1 MRALQFFAAP
11 IFCLQLVAAFRSSA
25 LDFKGVTEPP
35 EAVTCAVGNTD
46 ESGCLSMCRRLGLT
60 ASSENGQCEDFV
72 EKLKAKGY
80 QKFFGSREPSLEP
93 IVKTLKTNCK
103 EEEFVFF
110 LEVILKF
117 IDKTPEETR
126 DEKYAEDFKDLKKRV
141 IDALKKKDPDYEVD
155 LASCQ
160 DGDTAITGCRSVC
173 RWLGLTESTTNGQ
186 CEDYVET
193 LLGYKK
199 KGKWKFW
206 GHESSM
212 TPVLELLSTNCR
224 KEELGYY
231 FAGII
236 QLIERMPE
244 NKKEKYKEQLKKL
257 QDLVS
262 DQLTNEVAA
271 VEEEEYEDDDVPLP
285 TCETGMTIEEGDI
298 VTWEN
303 YGPNFE
309 EASGMI
315 GDYKN
320 KHFEYKLR
328 MSYGSRMN
336 YSKIPFNTST
346 NTSWNN
352 RTLGSKA
359 KRFLVLSAKYCG
371 NAFFKVGQAF
381 ADAGINTFLGIADLG
396 LLLGTVMARGA
407 FWTGERMTTIY
418 ANQRQTTEHTAKSIK
433 FTHTELGVGK
443 NRLTTAGGR
452 GVGSFPLC
460 YRGISQR
467 KGHVVISRFVGDG
480 TVDAQKYRKLAAQRA
495 LMWEPYLNHY
505 SDTVGQWYRSVVGK
519 CLNILGTPGN
529 SDYFEAVTPEVV
541 KEMWDYTPS
550 FEDSER
556 SFLKA
561 IQDSFRTYKKVEG
574 KSERVKPKAM
584 FCSKF
589 VSAIWSSTIGNPT
602 NDPNATVRSRDLK
615 IMLPFNPGSC
625 SPWTIVQWIVSK
637 SGRKSW
643 KSCVGDLAPGKFN
656 PCDID
661 NY

>member
-11 IFCLQLVAAFRSSA
+11 IFCSQLVAAFRSSA

-46 ESGCLSMCRRLGLT
+46 ESGCLSMCSRLGLT
-60 ASSENGQCEDFV
+60 ASSENGQCEVFV

-126 DEKYAEDFKDLKKRV
+126 DEKYLEDFKDLKKRV

-224 KEELGYY
+224 KEELGYH

-244 NKKEKYKEQLKKL
+244 KKKEKYKEQLKKL
-257 QDLVS
+257 QDLVA

-285 TCETGMTIEEGDI
+285 SCETGMTIEEGDI
-298 VTWEN
+298 VT
-303 YGPNFE
+303 
-309 EASGMI
+309 
-315 GDYKN
+315 
-320 KHFEYKLR
+320 
-328 MSYGSRMN
+328 
-336 YSKIPFNTST
+336 
-346 NTSWNN
+346 
-352 RTLGSKA
+352 
-359 KRFLVLSAKYCG
+359 
-371 NAFFKVGQAF
+371 
-381 ADAGINTFLGIADLG
+381 
-396 LLLGTVMARGA
+396 
-407 FWTGERMTTIY
+407 
-418 ANQRQTTEHTAKSIK
+418 
-433 FTHTELGVGK
+433 
-443 NRLTTAGGR
+443 
-452 GVGSFPLC
+452 
-460 YRGISQR
+460 
-467 KGHVVISRFVGDG
+467 
-480 TVDAQKYRKLAAQRA
+480 
-495 LMWEPYLNHY
+495 
-505 SDTVGQWYRSVVGK
+505 
-519 CLNILGTPGN
+519 
-529 SDYFEAVTPEVV
+529 
-541 KEMWDYTPS
+541 
-550 FEDSER
+550 
-556 SFLKA
+556 
-561 IQDSFRTYKKVEG
+561 
-574 KSERVKPKAM
+574 
-584 FCSKF
+584 
-589 VSAIWSSTIGNPT
+589 
-602 NDPNATVRSRDLK
+602 
-615 IMLPFNPGSC
+615 
-625 SPWTIVQWIVSK
+625 
-637 SGRKSW
+637 
-643 KSCVGDLAPGKFN
+643 
-656 PCDID
+656 
-661 NY
+661 